1 MTTAID
7 PNGAIIE
14 EFRAN
19 SGKLGGYFKGA
30 PVLLL
35 STIGARSG
43 QPRTNPVMYLP
54 DRDRWVVF
62 ASKGG
67 APTNPDWFHNLR
79 ANPNVTVELGSE
91 TLKATAEIV
100 EGPERDRLYARQA
113 ELYPGFG
120 QYERMNARRIPVVAL
135 TRTR

>member
-1 MTTAID
+1 MTSATGWNA
-7 PNGAIIE
+7 GVIE

-19 SGKLGGYFKGA
+19 SGKLGGRFEGA

-43 QPRTNPVMYLP
+43 KQRTNPLMFLA
-54 DRDRWVVF
+54 DGDRWVVF

-91 TLKATAEIV
+91 TLEAEAEIV

-120 QYERMNARRIPVVAL
+120 QYEHRTRRRIPVVAL

>member
-1 MTTAID
+1 MTNAID
-7 PNGAIIE
+7 RNGAIIE

-19 SGKLGGYFKGA
+19 SGELGGYFKGA

-35 STIGARSG
+35 TTVGARSRR
-43 QPRTNPVMYLP
+43 QRTNPLMYLP
-54 DRDRWVVF
+54 DGDRWVVF

-67 APTNPDWFHNLR
+67 APANPDWFYNLR
-79 ANPNVTVELGSE
+79 ANPNVSVELGSE
-91 TLKATAEIV
+91 TLKAEAEIV

-120 QYERMNARRIPVVAL
+120 EYERRTTRRIPVVVL